1 MSEIKNFDCLFRL
14 DGKVA
19 LVTGG
24 SRGLGLHTATA
35 FLIAG
40 AEKVIITARKA
51 EGPQGIDQA
60 VKKLNNLS
68 GVKGRA
74 VGVTANVSNEAEILR
89 LVKKI
94 EQEEGK
100 LDILVANAGATW
112 GSTFEDAPDHATEK
126 ILNLNV
132 RGVFLL
138 AQKFAPLLGK
148 SASQRDPSR
157 IIIVSSVAGKT
168 VPHTGENG
176 TIMYAVSKAA
186 ATHLGK
192 NLALELG
199 PRNITTNV
207 VSPGFFPSKLAS
219 GLIDILGGTKELEEA
234 NPRKRLGE
242 PDDIAG
248 VMIYLCSPAGSY
260 INGVDISVDGGM
272 MYKAGRFA
280 KL

>member
-1 MSEIKNFDCLFRL
+1 MSEIKNFDGLFRL
-14 DGKVA
+14 DGKIA
-19 LVTGG
+19 LITGG
-24 SRGLGLHTATA
+24 SRGLGFHTATA
-35 FLIAG
+35 FLLAG
-40 AEKVIITARKA
+40 AKKVIITARKA

-60 VKKLNNLS
+60 VEKLNKLTNIQ
-68 GVKGRA
+68 GTA
-74 VGVTANVSNEAEILR
+74 VGIPANVSNEAEILR

-112 GSTFEDAPDHATEK
+112 GSAFEDAPNQSSEK

-138 AQKFAPLLGK
+138 AQKFAPLLEK
-148 SASQRDPSR
+148 SASRNDPSR
-157 IIIVSSVAGKT
+157 IVIVSSVAGRT

-192 NLALELG
+192 NLAIELG

-242 PDDIAG
+242 PGDIAG
-248 VMIYLCSPAGSY
+248 VMIYLCSPAANY
-260 INGVDISVDGGM
+260 INGVDIAVDGGM
-272 MYKAGRFA
+272 MYQAGKFA

>member
-1 MSEIKNFDCLFRL
+1 MSEIKNFDRLFRL

-24 SRGLGLHTATA
+24 ERSSFPSRRSQ
-35 FLIAG
+35 
-40 AEKVIITARKA
+40 KVIITARKA
-51 EGPQGIDQA
+51 EGPEGIGQA
-60 VKKLNNLS
+60 VEKLNKIS
-68 GVKGRA
+68 GIKGHA
-74 VGVTANVSNEAEILR
+74 MGIPAYVSNEAEIIR
-89 LVKKI
+89 LAKKI
-94 EQEEGK
+94 EQEDGK
-100 LDILVANAGATW
+100 LDILVANTGATW
-112 GSTFEDAPDHATEK
+112 GSTFEDAPDQASEK

-138 AQKFAPLLGK
+138 AQN
-148 SASQRDPSR
+148 SA
-157 IIIVSSVAGKT
+157 AGRT

-192 NLALELG
+192 NLAIELG

-248 VMIYLCSPAGSY
+248 VMIYLCSPSASY

-272 MYKAGRFA
+272 MHKAGRFA
-280 KL
+280 RL

>member
-1 MSEIKNFDCLFRL
+1 MSEIKNFDRLFRL

-35 FLIAG
+35 FLLAG
-40 AEKVIITARKA
+40 AKKVIITARKA
-51 EGPQGIDQA
+51 EGPEGISQA
-60 VKKLNNLS
+60 VEKLNKIS
-68 GVKGRA
+68 GIKGHA
-74 VGVTANVSNEAEILR
+74 MGIPANVSNEAEIICLA
-89 LVKKI
+89 KKI
-94 EQEEGK
+94 EQEDGK

-112 GSTFEDAPDHATEK
+112 GSTFEDAPDQASEK

-138 AQKFAPLLGK
+138 AQKLAPLLEK
-148 SASQRDPSR
+148 SASQQDPSR
-157 IIIVSSVAGKT
+157 IIIVSSVAGRT

-192 NLALELG
+192 NLAIELG

-248 VMIYLCSPAGSY
+248 VMIYLCSPSASY

-272 MYKAGRFA
+272 MHKAGRFA
-280 KL
+280 RL

>member
-1 MSEIKNFDCLFRL
+1 MSEIKNFDRMFRL

-35 FLIAG
+35 FLLAG
-40 AEKVIITARKA
+40 AQKVIITARKA

-60 VKKLNNLS
+60 VEKLNKLS
-68 GVKGRA
+68 GIKGRA
-74 VGVTANVSNEAEILR
+74 IGIPANVSNETEIMR
-89 LVKKI
+89 LVKRI
-94 EQEEGK
+94 EQDDGK
-100 LDILVANAGATW
+100 VDILVANAGATW
-112 GSTFEDAPDHATEK
+112 GSTFEDAPDQASEK

-138 AQKFAPLLGK
+138 AQKFAPLLEK
-148 SASQRDPSR
+148 SASQQDPSR
-157 IIIVSSVAGKT
+157 IIIVSSVAGRT
-168 VPHTGENG
+168 VPHTGESG

-192 NLALELG
+192 NLAIELG

-219 GLIDILGGTKELEEA
+219 GLIDLLGGTKELEEA
-234 NPRKRLGE
+234 NPLKRLGE

-272 MYKAGRFA
+272 MHKAGRFA